1 MFEYLGYILFYVV
14 VVWYLHRKITAN
26 ARQPEPEEDEPEEEL
41 PEFDALR
48 MQQEVTAL
56 HSRMR
61 ELEKLD
67 KLIIDLRLCRPSEA
81 VRAFHLEWMSTSGA
95 ENQLDLLADGENA
108 LTKQL
113 IITAEAHR
121 VEMNREVIQRIYDL
135 YTICCERDAENI
147 RHSPEYNFS
156 EMR

>member
-1 MFEYLGYILFYVV
+1 LFEYLGYILFYVV

-26 ARQPEPEEDEPEEEL
+26 ARQPEPEEEPEPEEP

-48 MQQEVTAL
+48 MQREVIEL
-56 HSRMR
+56 HNRMR

-67 KLIIDLRLCRPSEA
+67 KLIIDLRLCRPSES
-81 VRAFHLEWMSTSGA
+81 VKAFRLEWMSTSGA

-135 YTICCERDAENI
+135 YTVCCERDYQNA
-147 RHSPEYNFS
+147 RHSPEFGEIS
-156 EMR
+156 D